1 MKLSSSEVARYLGYG
16 GAPLSEEL
24 LSLAE
29 TCECDLLSG
38 TKPRRLGRRMRRADL
53 PFESSDLETHLKDCE
68 EVFLTAVTLGGE
80 ADRLL
85 RLWSAQN
92 MAKATI
98 GQALAAVY
106 MDDCCDAYLLDLE
119 SHLQEGEYLLPAYSP
134 GYGDFSLSYQET
146 LLRLLD
152 APRRIGLTLTAG
164 GMLVPEKSV
173 TAVVGITKTPTRRCA
188 VHCHSCTMPTC
199 PFRKGS

>member
-1 MKLSSSEVARYLGYG
+1 MKLPVSEVARYLGYG
-16 GAPLSEEL
+16 GAPLSDELLGLAEACEKEL
-24 LSLAE
+24 LSS
-29 TCECDLLSG
+29 CQ
-38 TKPRRLGRRMRRADL
+38 PRRLGRRMPRSSL
-53 PFESSDLETHLKDCE
+53 PFQSADLETHLRDCE
-68 EVFLTAVTLGGE
+68 DVFLTAVTLGGE

-92 MAKATI
+92 MAKAAI

-106 MDDCCDAYLLDLE
+106 MDECSDAYLLELE
-119 SHLQEGEYLLPAYSP
+119 RHLGEGEYLLPAYSP
-134 GYGDFSLSYQET
+134 GYGDFSLSWQET

-152 APRRIGLTLTAG
+152 ASRRIGLTLTAG

-188 VHCHSCTMPTC
+188 VHCHLCTMPTC

>member
-1 MKLSSSEVARYLGYG
+1 MKLSASEVARYLGYR

-24 LSLAE
+24 LALAE
-29 TCECDLLSG
+29 SCERELLSSCQ
-38 TKPRRLGRRMRRADL
+38 PRRLGRRMLRSSL
-53 PFESSDLETHLKDCE
+53 PFESADLEAHLSDCE

-92 MAKATI
+92 MAKAAI

-106 MDDCCDAYLLDLE
+106 MDESYDAYLLELE
-119 SHLQEGEYLLPAYSP
+119 SHLNEGEYLLPAYSP
-134 GYGDFSLSYQET
+134 GYGDFSLSWQET
-146 LLRLLD
+146 LLCLLD
-152 APRRIGLTLTAG
+152 ASRRIGLTLTAG

-188 VHCHSCTMPTC
+188 VHCHLCTMPTC